1 MSPIPFRKSWL
12 FVDEKSDFPLYNIP
26 FGIFSTETREP
37 RVASIIGDWVIDL
50 SVLAELGYIKAAPVQ
65 VYQQK
70 SLNPFIALG
79 KNFTSQVRNQIMELF
94 AEGNEKLKNN
104 EADRQLILVP
114 VHDVTLHLPVEI
126 GDYTDFYSSKEHATN
141 VGTMFRDP
149 NNALLPNWLHLPVG
163 YHGRASSIVVSGT
176 NIYRPQGQM
185 KPQPELPPVFG
196 ATKQLDFELE
206 VAFVVGKPTAMGDTL
221 STAEAESY
229 IFGLALFNDWSARDI
244 QSWEY
249 VPLGPFLGKNFASTL
264 SPWIVT
270 LEALEFLRV
279 DGPSQEPQVLD
290 YLSYEGKKSYD
301 ITLEVYLGAEGKE
314 EQRICKSNFKY
325 MYWTMV
331 QQLAHH
337 TVNGC
342 NLRVGDLCAS
352 GTISGPSP
360 ESYGS
365 MLELCWRGTKPIL
378 LSDGSSRKFIEDNDR
393 ITMKGFG
400 EKDGMRIGFGSCTGV
415 VLPLK
420 EK

>member
-1 MSPIPFRKSWL
+1 
-12 FVDEKSDFPLYNIP
+12 
-26 FGIFSTETREP
+26 
-37 RVASIIGDWVIDL
+37 
-50 SVLAELGYIKAAPVQ
+50 
-65 VYQQK
+65 
-70 SLNPFIALG
+70 
-79 KNFTSQVRNQIMELF
+79 
-94 AEGNEKLKNN
+94 
-104 EADRQLILVP
+104 
-114 VHDVTLHLPVEI
+114 
-126 GDYTDFYSSKEHATN
+126 
-141 VGTMFRDP
+141 
-149 NNALLPNWLHLPVG
+149 
-163 YHGRASSIVVSGT
+163 
-176 NIYRPQGQM
+176 
-185 KPQPELPPVFG
+185 
-196 ATKQLDFELE
+196 
-206 VAFVVGKPTAMGDTL
+206 
-221 STAEAESY
+221 
-229 IFGLALFNDWSARDI
+229 
-244 QSWEY
+244 

-301 ITLEVYLGAEGKE
+301 ITLEVYLGAEGME
-314 EQRICKSNFKY
+314 EQIICKSNFKY

-393 ITMKGFG
+393 ITMKGYG